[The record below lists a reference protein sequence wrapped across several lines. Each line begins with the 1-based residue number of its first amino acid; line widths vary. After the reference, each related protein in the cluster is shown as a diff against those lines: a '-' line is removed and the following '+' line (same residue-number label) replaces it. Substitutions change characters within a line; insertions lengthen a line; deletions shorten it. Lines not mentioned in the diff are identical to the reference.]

1 MSRPAAIPGLDLGWE
16 PFRAFIDHA
25 IERRRINDRDAFPP
39 KSEKN
44 DYMDELMDGSTP
56 AKLDWPCEVPE
67 PAGKVQ
73 EVG

>member
-1 MSRPAAIPGLDLGWE
+1 MIE
-16 PFRAFIDHA
+16 MPFLQSL
-25 IERRRINDRDAFPP
+25 
-39 KSEKN
+39 KKN